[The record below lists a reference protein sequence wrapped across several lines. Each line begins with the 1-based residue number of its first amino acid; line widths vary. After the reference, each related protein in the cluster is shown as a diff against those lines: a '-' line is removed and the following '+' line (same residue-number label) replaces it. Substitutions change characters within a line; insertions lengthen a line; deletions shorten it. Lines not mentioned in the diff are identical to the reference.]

1 MIRLA
6 LTILWPS
13 FVMAGVLEALVFAV
27 VDPADVRM
35 QHIGVEPSP
44 QAIYTLAF
52 LIFWGLLSTSGAI
65 STLLL
70 VEIEEPPAPPRPLP

>member
-1 MIRLA
+1 MRRLA

-27 VDPADVRM
+27 VDPADVRLETF
-35 QHIGVEPSP
+35 GVEPTP
-44 QAIYTLAF
+44 QGIYTLAF
-52 LIFWGLLSTSGAI
+52 LLFWGLLSTSGAI

-70 VEIEEPPAPPRPLP
+70 VEIDPH

>member
-1 MIRLA
+1 MRRLA

-27 VDPADVRM
+27 VDPADVRLAPF
-35 QHIGVEPSP
+35 GVEATP
-44 QAIYTLAF
+44 QGIYTLAF
-52 LIFWGLLSTSGAI
+52 LLFWGLLSTSGAI

-70 VEIEEPPAPPRPLP
+70 VEIDPH